1 MLPNALHVGSAK
13 AASTWLYQACLEH
26 PKVYAPPHND
36 NLNFFVVHYHEG
48 LDWYQQ
54 RYFAEWRGEKAAID
68 FSNSY
73 LISEL
78 ALQRIARDLPEAR
91 LSCILRNPV
100 ERAYLHWA
108 HAYYKS
114 DRRYGGEPATDSGN
128 PLDAAPERPEGRL
141 FQLPLEVVQHPNGW
155 VWCRMMLEP
164 GLYGFHLRQMRH
176 CFPAERIHVMLYD
189 DLCVDPQGVLAR
201 YFEFLGVD
209 AAFRPGCLHR
219 DINPDA
225 PESDP
230 ASLPGELRAFLDSFY
245 REDIEELE
253 ALIGRDLSAWR

>member
-1 MLPNALHVGSAK
+1 VLPNFLHVGSAK

-26 PKVYAPPHND
+26 PEVYAPPRND

-48 LDWYQQ
+48 LNWYRE
-54 RYFAEWRGEKAAID
+54 RYFAEWRGEKAAVD

-91 LSCILRNPV
+91 LT
-100 ERAYLHWA
+100 
-108 HAYYKS
+108 
-114 DRRYGGEPATDSGN
+114 G
-128 PLDAAPERPEGRL
+128 
-141 FQLPLEVVQHPNGW
+141 
-155 VWCRMMLEP
+155 
-164 GLYGFHLRQMRH
+164 
-176 CFPAERIHVMLYD
+176 
-189 DLCVDPQGVLAR
+189 

-209 AAFRPGCLHR
+209 ASYRPGCLHR

-230 ASLPGELRAFLDSFY
+230 ASLSGELRAYLEAFY
-245 REDIEELE
+245 REDIEALE
-253 ALIGRDLSAWR
+253 ALIGRDLSAWRC